1 MKSQVIDMKIMS
13 FSSCR
18 SIKRILTGRLII
30 ACLLLAVSVT
40 ACAEIKGRKIGPV
53 YCIDHADGGQSI
65 LSVIETKK
73 DSIFHYHLQLN
84 DSKNASLLKVK
95 EIIVTTKQIEHEQ
108 IIGKMRDILWILND
122 SLTGYDARSL
132 ETVATENSMA
142 SMNSFMKNNFSNLT
156 NNYLADEGA
165 QVIYLTSANGEGYKL
180 YPNFIIL
187 PDSTISDKAPENFS
201 YEIASDYKIYGKFNM
216 KYALSCIDTLADR
229 LYIIGDE
236 TETKE
241 MLSDFGSSI
250 YPERVESREVTFVPL
265 IANTEKIDFAN
276 SKPTKAPQQYMGGAF
291 LCNKL
296 YTTVWHGHHG
306 EHLILYHS
314 DKEKNDHLCVA
325 MIEKNGEEKWRYNTG
340 ILYRNFNDYVITED
354 TLILWMD
361 GQMRAEPEQS
371 VLYILLKDGK
381 ALKQ

>member
-1 MKSQVIDMKIMS
+1 MKIMS

-73 DSIFHYHLQLN
+73 DSLFHYHLQLN
-84 DSKNASLLKVK
+84 DSKNASLLKDK

-142 SMNSFMKNNFSNLT
+142 SMNAFMKNNFSDLT
-156 NNYLADEGA
+156 NNYLADEAA

-187 PDSTISDKAPENFS
+187 PDTTISDKAPENFS

-229 LYIIGDE
+229 LYIKGDE

-241 MLSDFGSSI
+241 GSLFVI
-250 YPERVESREVTFVPL
+250 QAIGERMPDTGDIERESE
-265 IANTEKIDFAN
+265 TEWWNESSKYRIDSRVYGSLVA
-276 SKPTKAPQQYMGGAF
+276 
-291 LCNKL
+291 
-296 YTTVWHGHHG
+296 V
-306 EHLILYHS
+306 
-314 DKEKNDHLCVA
+314 VA
-325 MIEKNGEEKWRYNTG
+325 M
-340 ILYRNFNDYVITED
+340 
-354 TLILWMD
+354 
-361 GQMRAEPEQS
+361 RAFRCAGRIAETAVRQRKRS
-371 VLYILLKDGK
+371 YS
-381 ALKQ
+381 